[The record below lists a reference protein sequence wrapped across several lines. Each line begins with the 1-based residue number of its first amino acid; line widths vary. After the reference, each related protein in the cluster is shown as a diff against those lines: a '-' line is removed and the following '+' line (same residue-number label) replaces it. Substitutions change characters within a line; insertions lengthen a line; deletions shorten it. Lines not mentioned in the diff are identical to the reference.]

1 MSFNISVILPFYNE
15 KHNAEKTLNLLYK
28 QTRQP
33 NEIIFIDS
41 NSTDETYE
49 VINNFI
55 NKKSLTTWKI
65 YKTNLKTPSE
75 AKNFGI
81 SKSNFEWCAF
91 MDFDIE
97 FSLNWI
103 EDQINFLSKKKSI
116 LISFGVINLNPEKY
130 FDKIVISQTYGINS
144 NAPVIPSSFISKS
157 YFKKNG
163 LFLPYR
169 SFYDKIFIKNSLKNK
184 TDNIFINYSNSIRY
198 FDVNYALNLKEL
210 FYKALNYTIQS
221 VYINKNFIP
230 YIYIILLF
238 FFVLSILVNMNL
250 IFYFFFILFFLRG
263 VLIPIKK
270 NKLFFKIFKLRDLP
284 IIFFVGIF
292 IDITKCLG
300 FITGLVLK
308 IFKKKIRLD
317 HLYK

>member
-1 MSFNISVILPFYNE
+1 MSFDISVILPFFNE
-15 KHNAEKTLNLLYK
+15 KYSAEKTLNLLYQ
-28 QTRQP
+28 QTIQP
-33 NEIIFIDS
+33 KEIIFIDS
-41 NSTDETYE
+41 NSTDETSQ
-49 VINNFI
+49 IIKNFI
-55 NKKSLTTWKI
+55 NNNNLITWKI

-75 AKNFGI
+75 AKNYGI

-91 MDFDIE
+91 MDFDIK
-97 FSLNWI
+97 FPLNWI
-103 EDQINFLSKKKSI
+103 EDQINFLSNKKSI

-163 LFLPYR
+163 IFLPYR

-184 TDNIFINYSNSIRY
+184 SDSILINYNNSICY

-210 FYKALNYTIQS
+210 FYKTLNYTIQS
-221 VYINKNFIP
+221 VYIKKNFIP
-230 YIYIILLF
+230 YVYLILLF
-238 FFVLSILVNMNL
+238 FFISTILVNANF
-250 IFYFFFILFFLRG
+250 IYYFFLILFFLRG
-263 VLIPIKK
+263 ILIPIKK

-284 IIFFVGIF
+284 IIFFIGIF
-292 IDITKCLG
+292 IDITKCIG
-300 FITGLVLK
+300 FVMGLVLK
-308 IFKKKIRLD
+308 TLKKKIRLD

>member
-169 SFYDKIFIKNSLKNK
+169 SFYDKIFIKNSLKNNEEK
-184 TDNIFINYSNSIRY
+184 
-198 FDVNYALNLKEL
+198 
-210 FYKALNYTIQS
+210 
-221 VYINKNFIP
+221 
-230 YIYIILLF
+230 
-238 FFVLSILVNMNL
+238 
-250 IFYFFFILFFLRG
+250 
-263 VLIPIKK
+263 
-270 NKLFFKIFKLRDLP
+270 
-284 IIFFVGIF
+284 
-292 IDITKCLG
+292 
-300 FITGLVLK
+300 
-308 IFKKKIRLD
+308 
-317 HLYK
+317 